1 MYINLYLIWVAA
13 EKLIYIYIPQTNACF
28 LVYQFFTVFIP
39 QQTMMYKIYK
49 YSLDVMLDFVDIN
62 ARVVRLLLV
71 VTVPT
76 LEGKST
82 LGDRNWH

>member
-1 MYINLYLIWVAA
+1 
-13 EKLIYIYIPQTNACF
+13 
-28 LVYQFFTVFIP
+28 
-39 QQTMMYKIYK
+39 MMYKIYK

-82 LGDRNWH
+82 LGDRN